1 MSPSPKRQRQRERQQ
16 QARAQAAVA
25 EKKQQQ
31 KRTWLGIGG
40 IVALVVV
47 LALAFSIFGGGN
59 DSKDD
64 DNDAAVTST
73 TAAGDEGDTDDVECP
88 PEDGATEPR
97 LNFPSSPPNCL
108 EDGANYEAVFDT
120 TAGEIRVA
128 LNSDDTPGT
137 VNNFVFLARYG
148 YYDGTEIFRSDPS
161 IDILQGGAPHTNSA
175 SDPGPGYTIA
185 DEGSDWTYEP
195 GDLVMARTAAP
206 DSAGAQFFFSTGDNT
221 ANLNSQGTYVVFGK
235 TTAGLDVLEAIMDTH
250 EDDPSSG
257 LGGHPNPV
265 PVINKVTIVQN

>member
-16 QARAQAAVA
+16 QARAQAAVE

-59 DSKDD
+59 DSKSDD
-64 DNDAAVTST
+64 EGAATST
-73 TAAGDEGDTDDVECP
+73 TTAGTDNDTDDVECP
-88 PEDGATEPR
+88 PEDGASEPR